1 MSGASIQS
9 GGWQVFIRVRAVRI
23 GRGQIVGSQDGRM
36 TRMLEDAKVE
46 RLPMRLNAPGD
57 SMTRFNIN
65 PTNKVG
71 LEKPREKT
79 VTITGQSRVP

>member
-1 MSGASIQS
+1 
-9 GGWQVFIRVRAVRI
+9 
-23 GRGQIVGSQDGRM
+23 M